1 MANLRDMRGFVF
13 AVCRAV
19 VQQPSTFLSTWAE
32 PRKHCGF
39 IWEGTPLSDRW
50 LSILQ
55 CYKMQMLAACKRR
68 GHFSRFDPLRAEPM
82 IMTPAVSHTVNLL
95 ARDAAIH
102 TTLSRG
108 ESLGLALDVEAGLAS
123 TIAAAVI
130 LILIFVSHIYFLV
143 NIFLLKTVLSAGC
156 V

>member
-1 MANLRDMRGFVF
+1 
-13 AVCRAV
+13 
-19 VQQPSTFLSTWAE
+19 
-32 PRKHCGF
+32 
-39 IWEGTPLSDRW
+39 
-50 LSILQ
+50 
-55 CYKMQMLAACKRR
+55 
-68 GHFSRFDPLRAEPM
+68 M